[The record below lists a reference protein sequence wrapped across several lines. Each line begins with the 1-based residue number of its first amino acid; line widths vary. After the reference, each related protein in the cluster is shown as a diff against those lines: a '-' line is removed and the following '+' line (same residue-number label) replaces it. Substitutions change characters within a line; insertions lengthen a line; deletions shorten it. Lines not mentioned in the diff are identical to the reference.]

1 MNHPFNKK
9 TKSGSAK
16 IAGRK
21 GYAKTWASRMVRRRL
36 KRSLA
41 VRGD

>member
-9 TKSGSAK
+9 TKSGSGK
-16 IAGRK
+16 LPGRK
-21 GYAKTWASRMVRRRL
+21 GYAKIWANRMVRRRL

-41 VRGD
+41 RLGE